1 MPAVP
6 ALYCY
11 QYKVAKIMD
20 GLGLRLNRSSQ
31 SASVNEFVVF
41 VRKITCLE
49 ACAVKKD
56 SVEKFD
62 KLSQRRCFNS
72 VQTKPRALMQIFV
85 PNFMA
90 RL

>member
-49 ACAVKKD
+49 ACAVKKN
-56 SVEKFD
+56 SVENC
-62 KLSQRRCFNS
+62 LSEDVLTVSKQN
-72 VQTKPRALMQIFV
+72 QEL
-85 PNFMA
+85 
-90 RL
+90 